1 MTKLKQ
7 KRKKY
12 LALILARKNSRRL
25 KNKNIKILGNK
36 PLVTITIDNLLK
48 INNLFQDIVVSSDSE
63 IIEKYVRSKK
73 IIFIKRPKK
82 LSLSNTSSE
91 ESAIYSIKQYEK
103 KYSKVDYIILFQ
115 VTSPFRKNSTIK
127 KIMYLSKKYP
137 KKQIVTVSSKLE
149 NKPNGV
155 LYLTPKKNLF
165 RTKNFSNI
173 NFIPFLIKSKKE
185 TLDIDT
191 YEDFKIAKEMI
202 KKK

>member
-1 MTKLKQ
+1 
-7 KRKKY
+7 
-12 LALILARKNSRRL
+12 
-25 KNKNIKILGNK
+25 
-36 PLVTITIDNLLK
+36 
-48 INNLFQDIVVSSDSE
+48 
-63 IIEKYVRSKK
+63 
-73 IIFIKRPKK
+73 
-82 LSLSNTSSE
+82 
-91 ESAIYSIKQYEK
+91 
-103 KYSKVDYIILFQ
+103 
-115 VTSPFRKNSTIK
+115 
-127 KIMYLSKKYP
+127 MYLSKKYP

-165 RTKNFSNI
+165 RTKNFSNK

>member
-36 PLVTITIDNLLK
+36 PLVIITIDNLLK

-91 ESAIYSIKQYEK
+91 ESAIYSIKQYE
-103 KYSKVDYIILFQ
+103 
-115 VTSPFRKNSTIK
+115 IK
-127 KIMYLSKKYP
+127 
-137 KKQIVTVSSKLE
+137 
-149 NKPNGV
+149 
-155 LYLTPKKNLF
+155 
-165 RTKNFSNI
+165 
-173 NFIPFLIKSKKE
+173 
-185 TLDIDT
+185 
-191 YEDFKIAKEMI
+191 
-202 KKK
+202 

>member
-36 PLVTITIDNLLK
+36 PLVIITIDNLLK

-115 VTSPFRKNSTIK
+115 VTSPFRKNLTIK

-165 RTKNFSNI
+165 RTKNFSNK